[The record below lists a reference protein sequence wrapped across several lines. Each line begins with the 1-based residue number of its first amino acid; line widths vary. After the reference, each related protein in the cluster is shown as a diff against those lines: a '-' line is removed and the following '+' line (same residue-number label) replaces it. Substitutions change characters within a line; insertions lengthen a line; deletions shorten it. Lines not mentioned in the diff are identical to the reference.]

1 MKFSRP
7 HELQD
12 WIRLQLSK
20 LAAARIREDPTR
32 VEVGLKNIRRW
43 LENPDCNKH
52 WAAARLEWEDL
63 IKSHTALEIAALLE
77 AEGDNAQRL
86 RSSMPFIQP
95 PFFTEQERQAVLERA
110 YAA

>member
-7 HELQD
+7 HERQD

-20 LAAARIREDPTR
+20 LAATRIREDPTR
-32 VEVGLKNIRRW
+32 VEVGLNNIRRW
-43 LENPDCNKH
+43 LEKPDCNKH
-52 WAAARLEWEDL
+52 WAVARLEWEDL
-63 IKSHTALEIAALLE
+63 IKSHTALEIATLLE

-95 PFFTEQERQAVLERA
+95 PFFTEQERLTVLERA

>member
-7 HELQD
+7 HERQD

-20 LAAARIREDPTR
+20 LAAARIREDPAR
-32 VEVGLKNIRRW
+32 VEVGLRNIRRW

-52 WAAARLEWEDL
+52 WAAARREWEDL

-95 PFFTEQERQAVLERA
+95 PFFTEEERLTILERA